1 MCLRIE
7 TVMERMSSRGREFCG
22 GLRWAPRRWGFAA
35 DDALIALVERDI
47 FRYARKNLA
56 LLNVYIKVGG
66 LAVSWHSVGSGFS
79 NVRVQGDPEDLGHR
93 LIFKY
98 GEIRCLV
105 GRYRSLP

>member
-47 FRYARKNLA
+47 FRYAKKNLA

-66 LAVSWHSVGSGFS
+66 LAVGWHSACSGFS
-79 NVRVQGDPEDLGHR
+79 NVRVCTHAR
-93 LIFKY
+93 
-98 GEIRCLV
+98 
-105 GRYRSLP
+105 